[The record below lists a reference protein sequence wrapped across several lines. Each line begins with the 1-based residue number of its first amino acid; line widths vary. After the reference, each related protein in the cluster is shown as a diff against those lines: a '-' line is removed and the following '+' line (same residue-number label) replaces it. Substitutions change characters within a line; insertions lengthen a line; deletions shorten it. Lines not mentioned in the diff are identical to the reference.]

1 MGKTA
6 SSLVEEIKKLSPLDQ
21 AAIVVEV
28 LDTLDQEGEEFDNEE
43 LLLDLQQREADG
55 MKDSISWTE
64 LRNMP

>member
-1 MGKTA
+1 
-6 SSLVEEIKKLSPLDQ
+6 
-21 AAIVVEV
+21 
-28 LDTLDQEGEEFDNEE
+28 